1 MKEIDLINEKL
12 NREKVPLPAFLYKY
26 RPFDEHTFDMLENG
40 YVYLCPAEK
49 LDDPSECSVDF
60 SIQDLYDMRSDR
72 IKFKCIE
79 YLLETIRP
87 YTSEENYQLARNVIF
102 RCVTSTGVVRRHFLL
117 DDVLELEKVMPNINF
132 APLVNFLGSI
142 PEKLDEPQV
151 KGYFEFLLSAAYFA
165 RSKMG
170 ICSLSEIKDSQFMWE
185 KYADQSKG
193 YCIEY
198 KMDGYKDLEL
208 LYPVI
213 YQDGRENN
221 IVTCILGTFI
231 GQMMHGISYG
241 QAQAD
246 MSQYMRLF
254 LTKDTKWS
262 YQKEWRLLGD
272 ANQKLPAPKIHAI
285 FLGKD
290 MVEMSKRKMI
300 DYCKGHNILVEK
312 QT

>member
-1 MKEIDLINEKL
+1 MKEIDLINAKI
-12 NREKVPLPAFLYKY
+12 NRKDIPIPSYLYKY
-26 RPFDEHTFDMLENG
+26 RPFDEHTFDMLEKG

-102 RCVTSTGVVRRHFLL
+102 RCVTSTGMVRRHFLL

-132 APLVNFLGSI
+132 VPLVNFLGSI
-142 PEKLDEPQV
+142 PEKLDETQV

-170 ICSLSEIKDSQFMWE
+170 ICSLSGIKDSQVMWE

-193 YCIEY
+193 YCVEY
-198 KMDGYKDLEL
+198 NLVGYKDLEL
-208 LYPVI
+208 LYPVV

-231 GQMMHGISYG
+231 GQMIYGISYG

-254 LTKDTKWS
+254 LTKDTKWD

-272 ANQKLPAPKIHAI
+272 AAEKLPAPAIHAI
-285 FLGKD
+285 YLGKNMPEQD
-290 MVEMSKRKMI
+290 KRQMK
-300 DYCKGHNILVEK
+300 DFCNVHNLFWEEQI
-312 QT
+312 